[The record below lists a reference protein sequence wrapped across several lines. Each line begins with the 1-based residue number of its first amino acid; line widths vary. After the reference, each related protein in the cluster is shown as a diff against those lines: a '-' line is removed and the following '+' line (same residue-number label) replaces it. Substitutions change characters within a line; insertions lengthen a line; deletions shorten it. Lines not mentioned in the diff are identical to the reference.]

1 MKNEFD
7 NKLTDKGWQ
16 SMLHLLDREMPE
28 QRRRRRFAWWLFAL
42 FLLPLAGAGG
52 WWVLRDS
59 EPVDSAPELET
70 PKVSEPIAE
79 SSKNFPKVDN
89 SAFSASGIEAN
100 GQDPTNREVALTD
113 NTKHGGED
121 LTTFSRK
128 RSGTN
133 LNNHPATPPH
143 SVFSPSGGEASGQDT
158 ANREVALGENTKHGG
173 EMMFSVNTERS
184 GENLTTF
191 KKLSNLNSLSV
202 VPQFVENEIKNAPK
216 LSTVE
221 PSIAATTKKHT
232 EPKRWHFGLSSGLAS
247 ENLSALNG
255 FTAGAAIDWQFAR
268 KWGLRSGLHY
278 GAYRLS
284 AEERPVVSLDAF
296 DYEEATGN
304 SVDNLNTG
312 NPSTPNAS
320 DPGSVLVPIERLRQL
335 EIPLLAYWQP
345 LRPLRIFGG
354 FSLGYSLSTQASE
367 QNYASGQLYY
377 ANTQDAKSN
386 LNDLA
391 VNNLPRWR
399 TALQTGIGLRFGKH
413 FELDAFYRHGMSG
426 LNKADDTQDNFNPA
440 SPNYLS
446 AQSGDFKNRYFLLQ
460 GIWFF

>member
-16 SMLHLLDREMPE
+16 SMRRLLDREMPE
-28 QRRRRRFAWWLFAL
+28 QRRRRRFAWWPFAL
-42 FLLPLAGAGG
+42 LLLPLAGWGG
-52 WWVLRDS
+52 WWVLRGDE
-59 EPVDSAPELET
+59 EPEKINPPVKEA
-70 PKVSEPIAE
+70 PKVSEPVAE
-79 SSKNFPKVDN
+79 AVEGQNIPAVVGVPANNKRWSEMPNEEYRTFVQPRTSGVVGGDANNGPKNGEV
-89 SAFSASGIEAN
+89 FSPPRLVFSPSDDEAN
-100 GQDPTNREVALTD
+100 RQDPANHEVVLGE
-113 NTKHGGED
+113 NTKYGAED
-121 LTTFSRK
+121 LTTFK
-128 RSGTN
+128 RLPN
-133 LNNHPATPPH
+133 LN
-143 SVFSPSGGEASGQDT
+143 
-158 ANREVALGENTKHGG
+158 
-173 EMMFSVNTERS
+173 
-184 GENLTTF
+184 
-191 KKLSNLNSLSV
+191 KLPVIS
-202 VPQFVENEIKNAPK
+202 QFVENEIKNTLKFTPVTPFAAAP
-216 LSTVE
+216 
-221 PSIAATTKKHT
+221 TKKHT
-232 EPKRWHFGLSSGLAS
+232 EPKHWSFGLSAGLAS

-255 FTAGAAIDWQFAR
+255 FTAGAAADWQFAR

-284 AEERPVVSLDAF
+284 AEERPVVSLDSD
-296 DYEEATGN
+296 DYQEATGN

-312 NPSTPNAS
+312 GGSTPNSS

-345 LRPLRIFGG
+345 VRPLRIFGG

-377 ANTQDAKSN
+377 ANTKIAQDN

-399 TALQTGIGLRFGKH
+399 TALQTGIGIRLGKH

-426 LNKADDTQDNFNPA
+426 LNSDIAQDNFNPA

-446 AQSGDFKNRYFLLQ
+446 SQSGDFKNRYFLLQ